1 MNDWAAPPSADR
13 VPTLTE
19 VVDLAAP
26 ALDIGPEFGAPAWP
40 EAGARE
46 DDPPPR
52 QGEAGPPPGSVQ
64 EAEAP
69 ESTAPAQDAVQA
81 VAQQAWP
88 GEGQDLLPEAG
99 LPPPALVWEGIDAPS
114 ADAHAAGPL
123 EAGQPA
129 PAIAAVAPAIDTN
142 AVVALALAELQPR
155 LDMLLESRLREALAP
170 ALARAAEGLIREAR
184 GELASALNELL
195 QDAVR
200 RALQRQ
206 AAHAPGADTF
216 LPHRP

>member
-1 MNDWAAPPSADR
+1 VNDWAAPPSADR

-19 VVDLAAP
+19 VVDLTAP
-26 ALDIGPEFGAPAWP
+26 ALDIGPELDAPAWP

-46 DDPPPR
+46 DDPPPV
-52 QGEAGPPPGSVQ
+52 QGDAGATPGSEQ
-64 EAEAP
+64 EAEVP

-81 VAQQAWP
+81 VQQQAWP
-88 GEGQDLLPEAG
+88 GEGQDLLCDASN
-99 LPPPALVWEGIDAPS
+99 PPHVVVWEGIDAPG
-114 ADAHAAGPL
+114 ADTQAAGPL

-129 PAIAAVAPAIDTN
+129 SAIADVAPAIDTT

-170 ALARAAEGLIREAR
+170 ALARAAEGLIRDAR
-184 GELASALNELL
+184 GELASAMNELL

-206 AAHAPGADTF
+206 AAHAPGADTGP
-216 LPHRP
+216 PHRP

>member
-26 ALDIGPEFGAPAWP
+26 ALDIGPELGTPAWP
-40 EAGARE
+40 DAGASE
-46 DDPPPR
+46 GAAEGDPPPL
-52 QGEAGPPPGSVQ
+52 QDTAEVAPEVTPATAFEPQPDAGPPPS
-64 EAEAP
+64 
-69 ESTAPAQDAVQA
+69 AVT
-81 VAQQAWP
+81 
-88 GEGQDLLPEAG
+88 E
-99 LPPPALVWEGIDAPS
+99 
-114 ADAHAAGPL
+114 
-123 EAGQPA
+123 
-129 PAIAAVAPAIDTN
+129 VAPAIDTQ

-206 AAHAPGADTF
+206 AAGAPGADTF
-216 LPHRP
+216 PPHRP

>member
-26 ALDIGPEFGAPAWP
+26 ALDIGPELGTAAWP
-40 EAGARE
+40 DAGAAE
-46 DDPPPR
+46 GDAPPL
-52 QGEAGPPPGSVQ
+52 QDA
-64 EAEAP
+64 AD
-69 ESTAPAQDAVQA
+69 TAPAAMPADTFEPLPGAEPQPQPQPFGDEGSAPPVECWAGSDAPPVEAPPVAWIDTGAPQSA
-81 VAQQAWP
+81 VA
-88 GEGQDLLPEAG
+88 
-99 LPPPALVWEGIDAPS
+99 DA
-114 ADAHAAGPL
+114 
-123 EAGQPA
+123 
-129 PAIAAVAPAIDTN
+129 APAIDTH

-206 AAHAPGADTF
+206 AAAAPGADAF
-216 LPHRP
+216 PPHRP